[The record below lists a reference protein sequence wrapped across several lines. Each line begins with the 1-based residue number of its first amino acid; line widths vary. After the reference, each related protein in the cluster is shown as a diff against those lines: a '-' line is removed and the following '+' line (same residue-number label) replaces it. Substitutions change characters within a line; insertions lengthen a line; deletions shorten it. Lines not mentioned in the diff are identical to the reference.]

1 MKRPLSC
8 RYNRIKHPFPSTTWS
23 FAMNARTLFIAA
35 TLIAASTLAG
45 CGGGASGTSLT
56 PPGGGNIGS
65 ESTQAL
71 TEDSI
76 GAANDVGTPMQE
88 FAAYNDATGSPL
100 QASSRTMQAISAKT
114 AGDGSCN
121 NGVEFFAPDK
131 KGDPNS
137 TERIVFYDNG
147 CTQIQSDAVRI
158 VTQTGSGS
166 ETVQRTVSRYHL
178 NDNTPSSVRS
188 ETINYINATFD
199 QFGYPVY
206 KNGFDRT
213 HTGELD
219 VNGVK
224 TVDADGELV
233 LLPLSNNSSTFCGDS
248 AGFNAT
254 GNASLNETFGWAGI
268 APSGTRTINADGS
281 VTWNV
286 THEGTTYTGPIGGL
300 SIQAGVQNTNCPI
313 STPMFT
319 LAGGTVKGQ
328 FNIPVQATYAN
339 GVLAN
344 LTITNATLANG
355 DTLNVQT
362 NSGVSPGDEH
372 FISGSLA
379 KSGSTI
385 ATFNVNAF
393 GDGTLVVA
401 SSGKAYQ
408 IEDWHVVK

>member
-1 MKRPLSC
+1 
-8 RYNRIKHPFPSTTWS
+8 
-23 FAMNARTLFIAA
+23 MNARTVLAA
-35 TLIAASTLAG
+35 LALLTATTLTA
-45 CGGGASGTSLT
+45 CGGAGGGGPVT
-56 PPGGGNIGS
+56 PPANSGGNTIS
-65 ESTQAL
+65 SQSQ

-76 GAANDVGTPMQE
+76 DTANDVGAPMHDISS
-88 FAAYNDATGSPL
+88 YNESISSPL
-100 QASSRTMQAISAKT
+100 QAVARTSDAVSVKL

-131 KGDPNS
+131 KGDANS

-147 CTQIQSDAVRI
+147 CTQMQSDAVR
-158 VTQTGSGS
+158 VYTSTGPNA
-166 ETVQRTVSRYHL
+166 ETVQRTVSRYQL
-178 NDNTPSSVRS
+178 NNSTASSVRS
-188 ETINYINATFD
+188 ETINYTSATFD

-224 TVDADGELV
+224 TIDGDGEFV
-233 LLPLSNNSSTFCGDS
+233 LLASSNNSSTFCGDS

-254 GNASLNETFGWAGI
+254 GNSSLNETFGWAGMI
-268 APSGTRTINADGS
+268 PTGTRTVNSDGTIS
-281 VTWNV
+281 WNL
-286 THEGTTYTGPIGGL
+286 THQGSTYTGPIGGL
-300 SIQAGVQNTNCPI
+300 SILAGSQNTNCPV

-319 LAGGTVKGQ
+319 LADGTLKGQ
-328 FNIPVQATYAN
+328 YNIPLQATYN
-339 GVLAN
+339 HGVLTS
-344 LTITNATLANG
+344 LTISNATLSNG

-372 FISGSLA
+372 FISGTLS
-379 KSGSTI
+379 KSG
-385 ATFNVNAF
+385 AAVANFNVDAF

-401 SSGKAYQ
+401 ATGKAYQ